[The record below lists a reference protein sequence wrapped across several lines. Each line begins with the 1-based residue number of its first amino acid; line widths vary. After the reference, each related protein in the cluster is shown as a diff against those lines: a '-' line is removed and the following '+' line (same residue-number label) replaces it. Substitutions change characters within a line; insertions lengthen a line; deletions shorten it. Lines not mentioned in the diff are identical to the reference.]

1 MRNTILF
8 HQCGWSMSS
17 VVMDIIFILDIA
29 CNSTVVVM
37 TRNWKGVCGVTG
49 VGCKMS

>member
-1 MRNTILF
+1 MTLF

-17 VVMDIIFILDIA
+17 VDMDIILILDIA

-37 TRNWKGVCGVTG
+37 TRKWKGISEMTN
-49 VGCKMS
+49 VGCNTW